1 VKEFEGGLEVDEA
14 EAEVL
19 KALSTSADGEFSF
32 TGIKRTLGMHQEK
45 LSRILRR
52 LERYGLINRGEHGYR
67 LSEKARRVVS
77 RERSRGY
84 VLVDVKVNDE
94 GLVLAGIVSLRG
106 KWIEDLR
113 WLGYG
118 LENGAHTLR
127 WVSQDGALTI
137 TLRYRG
143 GRLRVESS
151 ENTKEANR
159 AALAILRKAY
169 ELALTDESKQVKA
182 LLLRPVNQAA

>member
-1 VKEFEGGLEVDEA
+1 
-14 EAEVL
+14 
-19 KALSTSADGEFSF
+19 
-32 TGIKRTLGMHQEK
+32 MHQEK
-45 LSRILRR
+45 LSRILKR

-106 KWIEDLR
+106 RWIEDLR

>member
-1 VKEFEGGLEVDEA
+1 
-14 EAEVL
+14 
-19 KALSTSADGEFSF
+19 
-32 TGIKRTLGMHQEK
+32 
-45 LSRILRR
+45 
-52 LERYGLINRGEHGYR
+52 
-67 LSEKARRVVS
+67 
-77 RERSRGY
+77 
-84 VLVDVKVNDE
+84 LVDVKVNDE

>member
-19 KALSTSADGEFSF
+19 KALSSAAYGEFSF
-32 TGIKRTLGMHQEK
+32 TGIKRTLGIHQEK
-45 LSRILRR
+45 LSRILKR

-106 KWIEDLR
+106 KWVEDLR

>member
-45 LSRILRR
+45 LSRILKR

>member
-19 KALSTSADGEFSF
+19 KALSSAADGEFSF

-45 LSRILRR
+45 LSRILKR

-137 TLRYRG
+137 TLRYRV

>member
-1 VKEFEGGLEVDEA
+1 MKEFEGGLEVDDA
-14 EAEVL
+14 EAKVL
-19 KALSTSADGEFSF
+19 KALSSAVDGGFTF
-32 TGIKRTLGMHQEK
+32 TGIRRTLGIHQEK
-45 LSRILRR
+45 LSRILKR
-52 LERYGLINRGEHGYR
+52 LERYGLVDRGEHGYR
-67 LSEKARRVVS
+67 LSEKARRMVS
-77 RERSRGY
+77 KERRQAY

-106 KWIEDLR
+106 KWVEDMR

-118 LENGAHTLR
+118 LEGGGHTLR
-127 WVSQDGALTI
+127 WVSQDGSFTI
-137 TLRYRG
+137 TLRYRA

-169 ELALTDESKQVKA
+169 ELALFDENTNVKA